1 MKTTVNVNLG
11 GEVFILNDDAFE
23 ILKTY
28 TDEKGEYVE
37 GRLASFLQSRLRKN
51 GRKVVEKE
59 DVEAAIEFIEH
70 PVETGGADSCG
81 KTKFKG
87 KKLYRDTVNGVIGGV
102 SSGIAAYFGWDETI
116 IRLLWVLLFFL
127 GHGVVAIAYILF
139 WMFVPEAATP
149 KQRLEMNGQEIT
161 EENLREE
168 SNVAKEGNTGGGCLG
183 MLGKIFVIMSAL
195 FVVFPIIALIFFVL
209 FFSGV
214 FGVGMMAPAV
224 GSLSAV
230 LIVAAAILVFLC
242 PIAALVYLGLNLKS
256 NASSD
261 GTEKKKNTWWV
272 YVLLLIVWLCSIGY
286 LCAQHRVIEN
296 GVLQVDQYIDNL
308 DDRIEDAFDDYDID
322 SPIDTTFIGD

>member
-11 GEVFILNDDAFE
+11 GEVFIINDDAFE
-23 ILKTY
+23 VLKAY

-37 GRLASFLQSRLRKN
+37 GRLASFFQNRLRRN
-51 GRKVVEKE
+51 GRKVVELD
-59 DVEAAIEFIEH
+59 DVNAAIESMEH
-70 PVETGGADSCG
+70 PAQTETEKSCCNN
-81 KTKFKG
+81 KFKG

-127 GHGVVAIAYILF
+127 GQGVVAIAYILF

-149 KQRLEMNGQEIT
+149 KQRLEMNGQEVN

-168 SNVAKEGNTGGGCLG
+168 SNVAKAGNTGGGCLG

-195 FVVFPIIALIFFVL
+195 FVVFPILALIFFVL

-230 LIVAAAILVFLC
+230 LIVAAAILIFLC

-261 GTEKKKNTWWV
+261 TTEKKKNTWWV

-286 LCAQHRVIEN
+286 LCANYRVIEN
-296 GVLQVDQYIDNL
+296 GVIQVDRYIDDL
-308 DDRIEDAFDDYDID
+308 DDHIDNAFDDDYDAT
-322 SPIDTTFIGD
+322 IDTTFVGF